1 MPFFSFQ
8 GLQGLPPEWQKALE
22 ESNLEKDAIV
32 KNIPVVLNCLEYVCR
47 NQLGDDCE
55 QDIDFP
61 DAAGDSYALHSPTD
75 VSIIQ
80 DDPAKYYRLQDG
92 SIGEGG
98 YSKV

>member
-1 MPFFSFQ
+1 M
-8 GLQGLPPEWQKALE
+8 
-22 ESNLEKDAIV
+22 

-61 DAAGDSYALHSPTD
+61 DLHSPTD

-80 DDPAKYYRLQDG
+80 DDPAKYYRLQEG